1 MLFQNA
7 QEIDMPRKA
16 TPPKRLTL
24 NELENET
31 EKFHRPATEKEAAIL
46 EATIAL
52 IGERGID
59 GATTAAIAKRANVTE
74 RTLFRYF
81 PSKKDLIRRVLYPMI
96 MQRGLSKQWDTIAS
110 LLKGQTSSLKDW
122 FVEASSFELSLI
134 SKHAPFTRT
143 VTAELI
149 QNDELRGMMS
159 GLWEKHIW
167 EPMVES
173 LDDLKARGVLRED
186 IDPEMLARAVHCMH
200 IGYFLSRYV
209 FAPNRKWDDKAELE
223 KMGALLA
230 YGASKEKP

>member
-1 MLFQNA
+1 MLKNTTS
-7 QEIDMPRKA
+7 R
-16 TPPKRLTL
+16 KRLTL

-31 EKFHRPATEKEAAIL
+31 KKFLRPSTEKEGAIL

-110 LLKGQTSSLKDW
+110 LLKGQKSSLKDW
-122 FVEASSFELSLI
+122 FVEASSFELSII
-134 SKHAPFTRT
+134 SQHAPFTRT

-149 QNDELRGMMS
+149 QNDELRGMMA
-159 GLWEKHIW
+159 GLWEKYIW
-167 EPMVES
+167 EPMVQS

-186 IDPEMLARAVHCMH
+186 IDPEMLARAVHCLH
-200 IGYFLSRYV
+200 IGYFLSRHV
-209 FAPNRKWDDKAELE
+209 FAPNRKWDDRAELE
-223 KMGALLA
+223 KMGDLLA
-230 YGASKEKP
+230 RGASRI